1 MAELERIANE
11 EKEGELARQAN
22 ELAEIARQESEIAR
36 QEQKEAEQEP
46 ETNEDVPAIELIAEE
61 PIEESTTDIVDEEP
75 KTNIETEEGTTE
87 EGKEDEEE

>member
-36 QEQKEAEQEP
+36 QEQKEAEEA
-46 ETNEDVPAIELIAEE
+46 ETNEDVPATEIIAEE
-61 PIEESTTDIVDEEP
+61 PVEESNTDIVDEEP
-75 KTNIETEEGTTE
+75 KINSETEEGTVQE
-87 EGKEDEEE
+87 DKEDEEE

>member
-36 QEQKEAEQEP
+36 QEQKEAEEA
-46 ETNEDVPAIELIAEE
+46 ETNEDVPATEIIAEE
-61 PIEESTTDIVDEEP
+61 PVEESNTDIVDEEP
-75 KTNIETEEGTTE
+75 KINSETEEGTVE
-87 EGKEDEEE
+87 EDKEDEEE